1 MFGGVG
7 KNYVFY
13 NSFNMAVL
21 NKMSELFSMGK
32 LSAQS

>member
-7 KNYVFY
+7 KNVFY